1 MFASLALAALLA
13 QSGPQLPPGD
23 PTQEGEA
30 PTPSATKTVADLL
43 DDLRGSDA
51 SKRLY
56 AARSLRT
63 KLRRAQAVEAKGN
76 PESIRYLEALST
88 LDELETRIP
97 HACMSAFT
105 YPNVTGPCADMF
117 VMLDVREAVPALQEL
132 RTREKRESVLRKLD
146 EAITALGG
154 PAPLPG
160 SANPKDGAPKAGGSP
175 PDGAPPAA
183 P

>member
-13 QSGPQLPPGD
+13 QSGPQLPSGD
-23 PTQEGEA
+23 PTQEGET
-30 PTPSATKTVADLL
+30 PTPSATKTVAQLL

-56 AARSLRT
+56 AARSLRG
-63 KLRRAQAVEAKGN
+63 KLKRAQAVEAHGN

-105 YPNVTGPCADMF
+105 YPNVTSPCADMF
-117 VMLDVREAVPALQEL
+117 VMLDVKEAVPALQEL
-132 RTREKRESVLRKLD
+132 RAREKRASVVRTLD

-160 SANPKDGAPKAGGSP
+160 TARPKDGAPADAGASP
-175 PDGAPPAA
+175 AGAA
-183 P
+183 PATP